1 MKFSNHQPDSPKK
14 NLGLRWQSAAATPLS
29 PAMKSSESGVAL
41 RFPPHSM
48 TLCGLATIILSLVAA
63 FNSSAFAQVYSQ
75 GIPTF
80 EQRQINLTNSK
91 VLVVEANDIPDR
103 PEKLNFPPL
112 KYEPPAPDQ
121 FRVQLKSGPV
131 AYLVPDHE
139 RPLINFSLYIR
150 TGNYLEPAGKEGLTE
165 LCGWLLTHG
174 GAGTNTADQLEERL
188 AFLAANLG
196 TSIGDTEATVSLN
209 LLAKDLDEGLGIL
222 HDVLFAPRFQDDKIT
237 LRKQQMLQ
245 EMKQRNDDSP
255 NIEGREVGFLS
266 RGENFFENR
275 YSTTNSL
282 AGITQRDLVKFHF
295 NYFQLKNFVI
305 GVSGDFDRADMIARL
320 EKLFASGPMPSM
332 ALNGVEKTMPNLI
345 PTNFTF
351 AAPGVYLVN
360 KPEVDQGRVTM
371 MLPGIKRE
379 NPDYY
384 ACLVM
389 NSILGGGGFSSRLMG
404 RVRSDEGLAYSVGS
418 RFPGGVYYPGITTI
432 IFQSKSRTVAYAAQI
447 CVEELKRIAAEPVTD
462 KEMNIAIKSYINTF
476 PQKFATKS
484 AVADQFAADEFTG
497 RYANDPEFWKNFRDK
512 IQAVTKADVQRV
524 AAKYL
529 TADKLVVLVVG
540 NKGEI
545 LLGHPNHPA
554 KLTELLGGKFTELP
568 LRDPLTMLPMK

>member
-1 MKFSNHQPDSPKK
+1 MNTPHPLLLAVAAAILFSNAVRAD
-14 NLGLRWQSAAATPLS
+14 
-29 PAMKSSESGVAL
+29 V
-41 RFPPHSM
+41 
-48 TLCGLATIILSLVAA
+48 
-63 FNSSAFAQVYSQ
+63 
-75 GIPTF
+75 
-80 EQRQINLTNSK
+80 
-91 VLVVEANDIPDR
+91 IPDR

-150 TGNYLEPAGKEGLTE
+150 TGSYLEPAGKEGLTD

-196 TSIGDTEATVSLN
+196 TSINDTEATIGLN
-209 LLAKDLDEGLGIL
+209 LLSKDLNEGLGIL
-222 HDVLFAPRFQDDKIT
+222 HDVLLAPRFQDDKIA

-245 EMKQRNDDSP
+245 EMKQRNDDTP
-255 NIEGREVGFLS
+255 NIEGREAGFLS

-275 YSTTNSL
+275 YATSNSL
-282 AGITQRDLVKFHF
+282 ASITALDLEKFHYAWF
-295 NYFQLKNFVI
+295 WPSNFVI
-305 GVSGDFDRADMIARL
+305 AVSGDFDRDAMVARL
-320 EKLFASGPMPSM
+320 EKLFSGGPE
-332 ALNGVEKTMPNLI
+332 NVEMDHLKAGKPEPI
-345 PTNFTF
+345 PTNYTF

-379 NPDYY
+379 NPDYFP
-384 ACLVM
+384 CLVM

-418 RFPGGVYYPGITTI
+418 RFPGGVYYTGIVTI
-432 IFQSKSRTVAYAAQI
+432 GFQSKSRTVAYAASI
-447 CVEELKRIAAEPVTD
+447 CLEELKKIAAEPVTD
-462 KEMNIAIKSYINTF
+462 QELNIAKKSYINSF
-476 PQKFATKS
+476 PQKFATKA

-497 RYANDPEFWKNFRDK
+497 RRTTDPEFWKTFRDK
-512 IQAVTKADVQRV
+512 IQAVTKEDVQRV
-524 AAKYL
+524 AKKYL
-529 TADKLVVLVVG
+529 TPDKLVVLVVG
-540 NKGEI
+540 NKEEI
-545 LLGHPNHPA
+545 LLGHPNHPT

-568 LRDPLTMLPMK
+568 LRDPLTMLPLK